1 MKKILILAG
10 VVLLFVLL
18 LSAWLFIIDF
28 SYFAGSLGEGV
39 EDIALDEK
47 TKFIGTW
54 ETTYIEGD
62 ERFVGYDGT
71 YKFNTDGTG
80 IIGALICTWDILE
93 EKLVID
99 YYEGYATLTYDYTF
113 SDDETSLILDN
124 SNGTIE
130 FTKKL
135 T

>member
-18 LSAWLFIIDF
+18 LSAWLFMIDF
-28 SYFAGSLGEGV
+28 SYFAESLGEDAKDV
-39 EDIALDEK
+39 SLDEK

-54 ETTYIEGD
+54 ETTYIDGD
-62 ERFVGYDGT
+62 ERFVGYNGI
-71 YKFNTDGTG
+71 YQFNTDGTG
-80 IIGALICTWDILE
+80 VIGALICTWELLE
-93 EKLVID
+93 ETLVID

-130 FTKKL
+130 FTKN
-135 T
+135 